1 MQLKLHMVTIEDLMP
16 QEHFLRKL
24 EAALDLSFVYEE
36 TSPLYSR
43 KYGRPPIDPVVL
55 VKYLLVGFLYGIPSE
70 RQIEQRVQTDVALRW
85 YLGLDLFD
93 RVPDHSTI
101 SQLRRRKPS
110 FRKVFRRLFEEVVR
124 QCVAAG
130 LVSGRL
136 AVTDSTHVK
145 ANASQASEELV
156 EMPEEAGVYW
166 ERLDAYEEEGLE
178 ELERRTGKRRKKR
191 TKQIKRDNRRSKK
204 RVSRT
209 DPESGHMKRPGKP
222 EGPHYLS
229 HQTLD
234 GDYGI
239 ITGLTGTPG
248 DVYDS
253 VPYLDQLEH
262 IHQSVI
268 PIQAAAADSAY
279 DFPLAHRVLEEH
291 GIDFY
296 VRPQAVYDR
305 TQVEFKRDAFRY
317 DQEKDRYIC
326 PNGKTLRAKRLYRS
340 DSGLF
345 WEYWAEREDCRACPL
360 REKCLSANDR
370 QGARKLSDSYFKPSV
385 QRHLSRWKEPDY
397 KQALKQRQIWCEG
410 TFAIQ
415 KRCHNLTRVLRRG
428 LEAAEDH
435 CLLSATA
442 LNLRRM
448 IWAIT

>member
-209 DPESGHMKRPGKP
+209 DPESGHMKRPRQAGGASLP
-222 EGPHYLS
+222 LSSDAGWRLWHY
-229 HQTLD
+229 
-234 GDYGI
+234 
-239 ITGLTGTPG
+239 
-248 DVYDS
+248 
-253 VPYLDQLEH
+253 
-262 IHQSVI
+262 
-268 PIQAAAADSAY
+268 
-279 DFPLAHRVLEEH
+279 HRVDCDAGRCIRL
-291 GIDFY
+291 
-296 VRPQAVYDR
+296 RPLLGPTGAY
-305 TQVEFKRDAFRY
+305 
-317 DQEKDRYIC
+317 
-326 PNGKTLRAKRLYRS
+326 PS
-340 DSGLF
+340 
-345 WEYWAEREDCRACPL
+345 
-360 REKCLSANDR
+360 KCDPHP
-370 QGARKLSDSYFKPSV
+370 G
-385 QRHLSRWKEPDY
+385 
-397 KQALKQRQIWCEG
+397 
-410 TFAIQ
+410 
-415 KRCHNLTRVLRRG
+415 RRG
-428 LEAAEDH
+428 R
-435 CLLSATA
+435 
-442 LNLRRM
+442 LRL
-448 IWAIT
+448 